1 MRGCVAQK
9 AVIPS
14 WTDEPSDVARLA
26 QFFPAATAIRVPV
39 QVCRVDGQ
47 SDAGEQ
53 TVIEF
58 GTPCEVLFAAKLPL
72 EFGDRIRLVN
82 GEGLL
87 EAEAEV
93 VAVQYH
99 QGKTVVAARF
109 SGPVTNWVIRK

>member
-1 MRGCVAQK
+1 MRGPVAQK
-9 AVIPS
+9 AVIPA
-14 WTDEPSDVARLA
+14 WANERSDVAGLA
-26 QFFPAATAIRVPV
+26 EFFPAATAIRVPV

-47 SDAGEQ
+47 QDVAEE

-58 GTPCEVLFAAKLPL
+58 GTPREVLFAAKLPL

-82 GEGLL
+82 AEGLL

-99 QGKTVVAARF
+99 QGKTAVAARF
-109 SGPVTNWVIRK
+109 TGPVANWVIRK

>member
-1 MRGCVAQK
+1 MAHK

-14 WTDEPSDVARLA
+14 WTGPQSDVARLA
-26 QFFPAATAIRVPV
+26 QFFPAATAIRIPV
-39 QVCRVDGQ
+39 EVSRVAEDGG
-47 SDAGEQ
+47 AER

-58 GTPCEVLFAAKLPL
+58 GTAREVLFAAQLPL

-82 GEGLL
+82 AEGLL

-99 QGKTVVAARF
+99 QGKTTVAARF
-109 SGPVTNWVIRK
+109 TGPVANWVIRK